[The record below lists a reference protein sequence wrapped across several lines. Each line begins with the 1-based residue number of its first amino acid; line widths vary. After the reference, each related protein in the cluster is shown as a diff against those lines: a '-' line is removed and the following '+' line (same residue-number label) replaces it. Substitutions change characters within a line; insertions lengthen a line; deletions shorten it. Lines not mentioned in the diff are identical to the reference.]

1 MGEPFVCAPLEL
13 ANARA
18 REYTVYHACAI
29 YAVALGG
36 NGPMS
41 DDKLAKHVEVFRKR
55 EESRATL
62 IELRRTRARSAQ
74 QLAALAA
81 ELEELGKLE
90 SRERSR
96 LTELTQETVKL
107 LYADSAGLVADRLD
121 DHNRLAGAD
130 VVAAVDGTNVH
141 PITRP

>member
-1 MGEPFVCAPLEL
+1 
-13 ANARA
+13 
-18 REYTVYHACAI
+18 
-29 YAVALGG
+29 
-36 NGPMS
+36 MS

-55 EESRATL
+55 EECRATL

-81 ELEELGKLE
+81 ELDELGKLE

-96 LTELTQETVKL
+96 LAELTQETVKL

-141 PITRP
+141 PITRS